1 MAWGGSSRRASGAA
15 RVTPGG
21 GGRGGGEFAG
31 HFPRG
36 HRLGVVRRVTRFA
49 LGAALGGGA
58 LAAYL
63 WVVGV
68 ADVLARARAVA
79 PWAVALVVALVVAEG
94 VSDGLG
100 VWASVEPLGPG
111 LTPGQSVQFAMAG
124 DFFDTLSPAG
134 PVSSEPIMARFIG
147 TSTGTTYTEA
157 LAVRGVA
164 KYVKAAAQL
173 SVSAG
178 VAVWLAVGAGGS
190 PRVVLVTLAGAV
202 AALLVVGATVVR
214 FRTVVSAGV
223 VALATP
229 VVVRVSALYREEP
242 HDRGVVERAVDRFWT
257 RTFRFRDRPGL
268 VALVALAG
276 VAEQVLVALALW
288 TALAGTGTPAPLL
301 PILAVVTLPEAASVV
316 PLPASLGAYDV
327 LLAGALVL
335 VTGAPSAAAA
345 AAVLVV
351 RTVSLPFRLS
361 VGGVAVALLRG
372 WRPGTGT
379 DGGGD

>member
-1 MAWGGSSRRASGAA
+1 
-15 RVTPGG
+15 
-21 GGRGGGEFAG
+21 
-31 HFPRG
+31 
-36 HRLGVVRRVTRFA
+36 
-49 LGAALGGGA
+49 
-58 LAAYL
+58 
-63 WVVGV
+63 
-68 ADVLARARAVA
+68 
-79 PWAVALVVALVVAEG
+79 
-94 VSDGLG
+94 
-100 VWASVEPLGPG
+100 
-111 LTPGQSVQFAMAG
+111 MAG

-147 TSTGTTYTEA
+147 ASTGTTYTEA

-173 SVSAG
+173 LVSG
-178 VAVWLAVGAGGS
+178 SVAVWLAVGARGS
-190 PRVVLVTLAGAV
+190 PGVVLVTLGGAV
-202 AALLVVGATVVR
+202 AALLVVGAAVVR
-214 FRTVVSAGV
+214 FRAVVSAAV

-229 VVVRVSALYREEP
+229 VVVRVSALYRAEP
-242 HDRGVVERAVDRFWT
+242 HDRGVVERAVERFWT

-268 VALVALAG
+268 VALVAVAG

-361 VGGVAVALLRG
+361 VGGVAVALLPG
-372 WRPGTGT
+372 WRPGTSG
-379 DGGGD
+379 